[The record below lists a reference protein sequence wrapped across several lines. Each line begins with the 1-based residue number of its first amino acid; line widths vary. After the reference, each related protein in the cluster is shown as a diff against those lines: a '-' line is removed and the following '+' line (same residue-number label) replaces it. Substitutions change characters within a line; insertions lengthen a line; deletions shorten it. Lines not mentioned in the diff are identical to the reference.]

1 MDRLILVR
9 FIMKQNYPTVMES
22 KFGQMVS
29 NTKDFSLTEYLM
41 GKVDLLSQMVMSTQE
56 TMSTENNKVKEHLK
70 SLMAKYIK
78 VSGEMT
84 VLMVKEKKDGLME
97 LFILANI
104 WWVLKKVKAF
114 SNGLKM
120 GILTKETFKTT

>member
-1 MDRLILVR
+1 
-9 FIMKQNYPTVMES
+9 MES

-104 WWVLKKVKAF
+104 
-114 SNGLKM
+114 
-120 GILTKETFKTT
+120 